1 MKYYLSLA
9 LVMLLLVSCKNETKT
24 KIENTAEIHKVI
36 AQEVLNVKGYSYVRF
51 LEDGM
56 EKWIAAPTTDVK
68 VGETYYFGKSMEMK
82 NFKSKE
88 LDKTFETVYFIDKIS
103 NTEEGITQPQ
113 LSSQVSGNKGSKR
126 AIVEKK
132 EITIE
137 ASANTISIEELFKN
151 KEKYNY
157 QTVRLKGEVTK
168 YNPAIMDINWFHI
181 QDGTAF
187 NEKYDLT
194 ATTEDEVNLG
204 DIVTFEGK
212 VILNKNFGSGYVYD
226 VLIENATIL
235 K

>member
-1 MKYYLSLA
+1 MKYYLSFV
-9 LVMLLLVSCKNETKT
+9 LVLILMVSCKNDTKT

-56 EKWIAAPTTDVK
+56 EIWIAAPTTDVK

-82 NFKSKE
+82 NFKSNE
-88 LDKTFETVYFIDKIS
+88 LDKTFETLYFIDKIS

-113 LSSQVSGNKGSKR
+113 LSSQVSGKNGSKR

-132 EITIE
+132 NIAIE
-137 ASANTISIEELFKN
+137 ASENTISIEELFKN
-151 KEKYNY
+151 KEKYNN

>member
-1 MKYYLSLA
+1 MKYYLSFA
-9 LVMLLLVSCKNETKT
+9 LVLILMVSCKNDTKT

-56 EKWIAAPTTDVK
+56 EIWIAAPTTDVK

-82 NFKSKE
+82 NFKSNE
-88 LDKTFETVYFIDKIS
+88 LDKTFETLYFIDKIS
-103 NTEEGITQPQ
+103 STEEGITQPK
-113 LSSQVSGNKGSKR
+113 LSSQAFGNKGSKR

-132 EITIE
+132 NIAIE
-137 ASANTISIEELFKN
+137 ASENTITIEELFKN